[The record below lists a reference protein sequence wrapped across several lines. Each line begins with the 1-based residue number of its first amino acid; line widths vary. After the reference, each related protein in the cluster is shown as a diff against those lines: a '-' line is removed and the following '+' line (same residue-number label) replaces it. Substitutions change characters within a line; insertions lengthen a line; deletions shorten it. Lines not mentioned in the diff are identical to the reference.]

1 MSDTYDLAVV
11 GAGLAGMSAALF
23 AGNRGLSTVQVGN
36 AGALLFSSG
45 LLDLVGVHPI
55 DAGRT
60 WSDPWAGLEALRRDL
75 PDHPYARVGAADVR
89 AAFAEVVE
97 ALDAAGL
104 AYAPPG
110 DTNHEVV
117 TGVGGLKSSYC
128 VPRSMLPGAA
138 ALRARTPCLLVDF
151 HGLREFSARQ
161 IVETLRE
168 RWPGLRAARVDFA
181 SGAAPG
187 EAYTAH
193 LARALELRAHR
204 AALCALIRPHL
215 ADAGAVGL
223 PAVLGI
229 RRTEAIMTELAATL
243 GVPVFEIPTMPTSV
257 PGLRLKEA
265 LERAVAARGV
275 RRLVQQRVVA
285 VVPEAEAFALHL
297 DDERPGSPPLKARA
311 VVLATGRFMGRGL
324 RADRSGV
331 HEALMGLPVAQPA
344 TRSEWHRLDLFDP
357 RGHPLNQAGLEIDD
371 SCRPRAEAGGPV
383 HPRLFA
389 AGTVLAH
396 HDWARQKCGAG
407 LAFATAFA
415 VVARVAAAAGR
426 PRPVPI
432 GAAAAKGAAA

>member
-1 MSDTYDLAVV
+1 MNDTYDLAVV

-23 AGNRGLSTVQVGN
+23 AGNRGLRTVQVGN

-45 LLDLVGVHPI
+45 LLDLMGVHPME
-55 DAGRT
+55 AGRA
-60 WSDPWAGLEALRRDL
+60 WSDPWAAIDAVRRDL
-75 PDHPYARVGAADVR
+75 PDHPYARVAPADIR
-89 AAFAEVVE
+89 AAFTEVVE
-97 ALDAAGL
+97 ALGAAGL

-110 DTNHEVV
+110 DANCEVV
-117 TGVGGLKSSYC
+117 TGVGSVKSSYC

-138 ALRARTPCLLVDF
+138 ALAARTPCLLVDF

-161 IVETLRE
+161 IVETLRG
-168 RWPGLRAARVDFA
+168 RWPALRALRVQFPP
-181 SGAAPG
+181 GAAPG

-204 AALCALIRPHL
+204 AALCDLVRPHL

-229 RRTEAIMTELAATL
+229 RRTEVIAAELTAAL

-275 RRLVQQRVVA
+275 RRYVQQRVVA
-285 VVPEAEAFALHL
+285 VVPEADAFALHL
-297 DDERPGSPPLKARA
+297 DDEVAGAPPLKARA
-311 VVLATGRFMGRGL
+311 VVLATGRFMGHGL
-324 RADRSGV
+324 KAARDGV
-331 HEALMGLPVAQPA
+331 QEALMGLPVVQPA
-344 TRSEWHRLDLFDP
+344 ARADWHRVDLFDP
-357 RGHPLNQAGLEIDD
+357 RGHPLNQAGLAIDEA
-371 SCRPRAEAGGPV
+371 CRPRGESGGPV

-415 VVARVAAAAGR
+415 AVARAAATREAS
-426 PRPVPI
+426 
-432 GAAAAKGAAA
+432 